1 MSENNTENQETE
13 AQEAAGAPETDGTPE
28 VEETPPVEGEETP
41 ENGAQGVSE
50 DEEQDEQSSPLE
62 KQLAKARREAAERRV
77 TAREATERAEALQAD
92 LDTARA
98 DLDRFQQGMARDI
111 VGRGMSVTFDAFTA
125 AGHTLEDLTDEDGK
139 PDPEKIRA
147 LDDELGEKYGRTR
160 SGNFGGVSAVE
171 AARALADRYTNP
183 FTGPTAGGST
193 WGDVLKK

>member
-1 MSENNTENQETE
+1 MTET
-13 AQEAAGAPETDGTPE
+13 T
-28 VEETPPVEGEETP
+28 
-41 ENGAQGVSE
+41 
-50 DEEQDEQSSPLE
+50 QDEQRDEDTTPAEQHEETQGTTPEQPEDDAAQDTEQPQDEEKDEQGTPLE

-77 TAREATERAEALQAD
+77 TAREATERAEALQAE
-92 LDTARA
+92 LDTARG
-98 DLDRFQQGMARDI
+98 DLDRFRQGMAQDI
-111 VGRGMSVTFDAFTA
+111 VQRGMSVTFDAFTA
-125 AGHTLEDLTDEDGK
+125 AGHTLEDLTDEGGR
-139 PDPEKIRA
+139 PAPEKIRA